1 MFLWHFIK
9 RFVFYYLLNLFRFYE
24 NTKTQKNIYKH
35 NIAQKFM
42 KLNEER
48 KL

>member
-1 MFLWHFIK
+1 MALYKTLCFLL
-9 RFVFYYLLNLFRFYE
+9 FVKLFRFYE